1 MLSVC
6 SILVWSG
13 HKLVSKK
20 STFGALIWNI
30 LSDIQ
35 ACRTIGVMWRGK
47 RERPWSMTP
56 LKIFWWKIVLIIVSS
71 YYSIIAF
78 FTKISPPSKSTGYTI
93 GPRGKGLL
101 KWEAK
106 AKSRAGRTTQ
116 PQCGI
121 LNDLRTTVK
130 MAMVLFLCP
139 TNRFPSGVSWQ
150 IKDEERKGN
159 NELQSQ
165 WLWSCGRLKQ
175 RFPTALSLKAEIL
188 TFTDAISWPAV
199 KHFKLIII
207 SSEIIQGDS
216 EVFPFFE
223 LVLFGLYAFCDAQM
237 VKYNS
242 VSVRNFLMKPEK

>member
-1 MLSVC
+1 MYYHTIRLHFFYKDFTPKQVSR
-6 SILVWSG
+6 G
-13 HKLVSKK
+13 H
-20 STFGALIWNI
+20 N
-30 LSDIQ
+30 
-35 ACRTIGVMWRGK
+35 
-47 RERPWSMTP
+47 
-56 LKIFWWKIVLIIVSS
+56 
-71 YYSIIAF
+71 
-78 FTKISPPSKSTGYTI
+78 
-93 GPRGKGLL
+93 RGKGLL

-175 RFPTALSLKAEIL
+175 RLPTALSLKAEIL
-188 TFTDAISWPAV
+188 TFTDAISWPAM

-207 SSEIIQGDS
+207 SSEIIQGDQKS
-216 EVFPFFE
+216 FPF
-223 LVLFGLYAFCDAQM
+223 L
-237 VKYNS
+237 N
-242 VSVRNFLMKPEK
+242 